1 MTELNAVPQDQIE
14 PEAPKEKTA
23 AEKKAE
29 AAAVKAA
36 KAAEDKAKADAVIQA
51 AEDKA
56 KADAEVAKAKAA
68 EDKAHADAV
77 IQAAEAKAK
86 AKADAE
92 AAKAAK
98 SNELTPYQLRVTNNG
113 IRRAVCHVTSVLIKP
128 NETRVI
134 TYSNIQDKDLAKG
147 NFAQMNALGGIKR
160 FEVEG

>member
-56 KADAEVAKAKAA
+56 KADAEAAKAKAA

-77 IQAAEAKAK
+77 IQAAEAK

-147 NFAQMNALGGIKR
+147 NFAQMNALGGVKR

>member
-86 AKADAE
+86 ADAE

>member
-56 KADAEVAKAKAA
+56 KAA

-77 IQAAEAKAK
+77 IQAAEAK

-147 NFAQMNALGGIKR
+147 NFAQMNALGGVKR

>member
-56 KADAEVAKAKAA
+56 KADAEAAKAA

-77 IQAAEAKAK
+77 IQAAEDK

-147 NFAQMNALGGIKR
+147 NFAQMNALGGVKR

>member
-1 MTELNAVPQDQIE
+1 MLELFS
-14 PEAPKEKTA
+14 EKTA

-56 KADAEVAKAKAA
+56 KADAEAAKAKAA

-77 IQAAEAKAK
+77 IQAAEAK

>member
-51 AEDKA
+51 AE
-56 KADAEVAKAKAA
+56 
-68 EDKAHADAV
+68 
-77 IQAAEAKAK
+77 AK

>member
-86 AKADAE
+86 ADAE

-147 NFAQMNALGGIKR
+147 NFAQMNALGGVKR

>member
-56 KADAEVAKAKAA
+56 KADAEAAKAKAA

-77 IQAAEAKAK
+77 IQAAEAK

>member
-14 PEAPKEKTA
+14 PETPKEKTA

-77 IQAAEAKAK
+77 IQAAEAK

>member
-36 KAAEDKAKADAVIQA
+36 KAAEDKAKADAEA
-51 AEDKA
+51 
-56 KADAEVAKAKAA
+56 AKAA

-77 IQAAEAKAK
+77 IQAAEDK

-147 NFAQMNALGGIKR
+147 NFAQMNALGGVKR

>member
-1 MTELNAVPQDQIE
+1 MTNTNQDAQDQ
-14 PEAPKEKTA
+14 PVATGTKAKTA

-51 AEDKA
+51 AE
-56 KADAEVAKAKAA
+56 
-68 EDKAHADAV
+68 
-77 IQAAEAKAK
+77 AK

>member
-77 IQAAEAKAK
+77 IQAAEDK